1 MLKESWR
8 IYFWKEEN
16 KGSRKSETKLRRQNK
31 SVSRV
36 VVKGNPDTIAVE
48 QACRA
53 TPPEGMGAQKAPD
66 RPYKGMDDAFRIPDV
81 LDALRKGLFV

>member
-1 MLKESWR
+1 M
-8 IYFWKEEN
+8 
-16 KGSRKSETKLRRQNK
+16 
-31 SVSRV
+31 
-36 VVKGNPDTIAVE
+36 KGNPDTIAVE

-53 TPPEGMGAQKAPD
+53 THPEGMGAQKAPD